1 MSPIIIVLIV
11 LALFFDFLNGIHDSS
26 NVVATMISSRALSPR
41 VALGITAV
49 AEFSGPF
56 IFGVAVANTIGNE
69 VVVAE
74 VINTEVLLAALIS
87 AILWNLLTWYLGF
100 PSSSSHALI
109 GGFVGAVVMAAG
121 WQAIQIPGI
130 GKILIALFTSPIIGF
145 AFGYILLRLIL
156 ILSWKASPGINR
168 LFKRGQIF
176 TALALALSHG
186 ANDAQKTM
194 GIITLALVTGGY
206 LKVFAVPIWVI
217 LLCAGMIALGTAV
230 GGQRLI
236 RTLGGK
242 FYKIRPVDGFAV
254 QMTSAVVILGAS
266 LVGGPV
272 SAVPIW
278 VILLCAGM
286 IALGTA
292 VGGQR
297 LIRTLGGKFFKIRP
311 VDGFAAQMASAVVIL
326 GASLVG
332 GPVSTTQV
340 VSSTI
345 MGVGAAERVNKV
357 RWGVAQEIATAW
369 LLTIPAT
376 ALLAAGIYW
385 VLSQIIL

>member
-242 FYKIRPVDGFAV
+242 F
-254 QMTSAVVILGAS
+254 
-266 LVGGPV
+266 
-272 SAVPIW
+272 
-278 VILLCAGM
+278 
-286 IALGTA
+286 
-292 VGGQR
+292 
-297 LIRTLGGKFFKIRP
+297 FKIRP